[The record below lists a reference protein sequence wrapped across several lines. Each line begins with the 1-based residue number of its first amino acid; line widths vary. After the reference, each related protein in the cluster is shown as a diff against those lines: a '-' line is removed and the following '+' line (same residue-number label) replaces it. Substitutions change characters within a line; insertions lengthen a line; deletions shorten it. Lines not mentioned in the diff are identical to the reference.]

1 MRLKLS
7 AMWITRRVFL
17 KGIACTGAAAALSRS
32 VRSASGDRAPFLV
45 APNFFTSPRVSALVS
60 GGTIT
65 KDGKLLPAVSAAH
78 KLHYGARKNI
88 LLILHASIPAD
99 RDGAEK
105 KILPLLAGDGYAA
118 ESLHHYD
125 GRAALK
131 KIEEAEAFF
140 VGGGDTFLLLR
151 TLYETGQLAL
161 LRERVLAGAVF
172 NGSSAGCNV
181 AGLNIGCT
189 NDFPVVDIP
198 SRAALGFFPCVFN
211 PHHPKVGEPEYAARV
226 NKIRGY
232 RRINPSEFVLGVGN
246 GAVARIHAGKVTV
259 EAGPAFLYAGET
271 MRELPLGEVPELTK
285 LVG

>member
-1 MRLKLS
+1 MKS
-7 AMWITRRVFL
+7 RRTFL
-17 KGIACTGAAAALSRS
+17 KTIAAVGAAAALPRF
-32 VRSASGDRAPFLV
+32 AMGAPGDVAPFPT
-45 APNFFTSPRVSALVS
+45 APNLFKSTRMSALVS

-65 KDGKLLPAVSAAH
+65 QNGKLLPLVRAAH
-78 KLHYGARKNI
+78 KLHYGAPKKI

-105 KILPLLAGDGYAA
+105 KLLPLLAEDGYVG
-118 ESLHHYD
+118 ESLHHFE

-161 LRERVLAGAVF
+161 LREKVIAGALF
-172 NGSSAGCNV
+172 NGSSAGANI

-189 NDFPVVDIP
+189 NDFPVVDVP

-211 PHHPKVGEPEYAARV
+211 PHHPKVGEPEYAGRAG
-226 NKIRGY
+226 KIRGY
-232 RRINPSEFVLGVGN
+232 RRINPSEIVLGIGN
-246 GAVARIHAGKVTV
+246 GSVVRLHAGKVTV
-259 EAGPAFLYAGET
+259 EAGPVFLYAGEAP
-271 MRELPLGEVPELTK
+271 RELPLGEIPELTK